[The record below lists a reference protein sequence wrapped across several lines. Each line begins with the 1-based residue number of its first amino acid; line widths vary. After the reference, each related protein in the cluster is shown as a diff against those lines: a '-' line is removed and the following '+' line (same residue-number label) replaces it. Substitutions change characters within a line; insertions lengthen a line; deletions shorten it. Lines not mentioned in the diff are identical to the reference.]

1 MERRRWDR
9 CIPNVLFAPWE
20 SSQKMNSFVC
30 FNAHGSR
37 LSCSLLSSGTEVKGG
52 IADRCNTASLDE
64 ARKLLWWKKKEILA
78 TALVQLLQG
87 EADMASFPAK

>member
-1 MERRRWDR
+1 
-9 CIPNVLFAPWE
+9 
-20 SSQKMNSFVC
+20 MNSFVC

-78 TALVQLLQG
+78 TALVQLFQG